1 MNISLTP
8 ELVKFVQQEVEGG
21 LYQTASEVV
30 RAALR
35 RLKSDQKVMQPELPE
50 TLEELE
56 QRLIEGLDAIERGE
70 VMNGKECFRRL
81 RRKIKAATSNG

>member
-1 MNISLTP
+1 MDISLTP

-21 LYQTASEVV
+21 LYQTASDVV

-35 RLKSDQKVMQPELPE
+35 RLQNDQKLMQPELPD

-56 QRLIEGLDAIERGE
+56 QRLIERLDAIERGE
-70 VMNGKECFRRL
+70 VIDGKESFRRL
-81 RRKIKAATSNG
+81 RRKIKAATTHG